1 MTSPLLRAHCLQ
13 HVPFEGLA
21 AIEVWLIAAGYDITY
36 TRFYQDEPL
45 PELHSIELI
54 IVMGGPMS
62 VSDEKHYP
70 WLIQEKIW
78 LKKAIESNKAIL
90 GICLGAQLIASAL
103 GANIYPNK
111 HKEIGWFPVR
121 AKPQSDNTSQFQ
133 FPSQFNAMHWHG
145 ETFDLPSEASHL
157 AYSKACEHQ
166 AFQVS
171 RAIGL
176 QFHIEMNSH
185 AMQSIITH
193 CRHELLPEAYVQ
205 SEDELTQ
212 TPLIYFKNAH
222 KVLYNLLEYLTSSR

>member
-1 MTSPLLRAHCLQ
+1 MLRAHCLQ

-21 AIEVWLIAAGYDITY
+21 AIEAWLIAAGYDITY
-36 TRFYQDEPL
+36 TRFYEGEAL
-45 PELHSIELI
+45 PELHSIDLI

-62 VSDEKHYP
+62 VLDEKHYP
-70 WLIQEKIW
+70 WLVQEKLW
-78 LKKAIESNKAIL
+78 LKQAMKSNKAIL

-111 HKEIGWFPVR
+111 YKEIGWFPVQ
-121 AKPQSDNTSQFQ
+121 AKPQCDNTSEFQ

-145 ETFDLPSEASHL
+145 ETFDLPAEASHL
-157 AYSKACEHQ
+157 AYSEACNHQ
-166 AFQVS
+166 AFQVG

-176 QFHIEMNSH
+176 QFHIEMNSY

-205 SEDELTQ
+205 SEGELTQ
-212 TPLIYFKNAH
+212 TPLIYFENAH
-222 KVLYNLLEYLTSSR
+222 KVLYSLLEYLTSNHE